1 MVKRFV
7 IGVTA
12 ALLLGGCGRPTVRPV
27 TPETVIVAFGDS
39 LTEGYGATPSESYP
53 AALAR
58 LLGCTVINA
67 GVSGERSGEGVRR
80 LPGVLGRYKPDI
92 VVICH
97 GGNDFLNGGSD
108 AEVARNLRTMVSA
121 VQASG
126 ADAVLLG
133 VPRPGL
139 LLRVPPLYAEVAK
152 EFRLPCDVKT
162 VPRILASAPLK
173 SDMIHPNEAGY
184 LQIAQRVAKLIRSS
198 AR

>member
-1 MVKRFV
+1 MNSHRPNGSPHAHLLHVSLNAAAVK
-7 IGVTA
+7 
-12 ALLLGGCGRPTVRPV
+12 TVKV
-27 TPETVIVAFGDS
+27 QS
-39 LTEGYGATPSESYP
+39 LT
-53 AALAR
+53 
-58 LLGCTVINA
+58 
-67 GVSGERSGEGVRR
+67 
-80 LPGVLGRYKPDI
+80 
-92 VVICH
+92 ICH

-108 AEVARNLRTMVSA
+108 AEVARNLRAMVAA

-139 LLRVPPLYAEVAK
+139 LLRAPPLYAEVAK
-152 EFRLPCDVKT
+152 EFRLPCDVRL
-162 VPRILASAPLK
+162 VPRVLSSAPLK